1 MKGPAVADF
10 ETNFKQFLAAWNQH
24 QELKSTGAN
33 LNSLFDSRVQLDMLR
48 VETAR
53 SLR

>member
-1 MKGPAVADF
+1 MADF

-24 QELKSTGAN
+24 QELRSSGAPIS
-33 LNSLFDSRVQLDMLR
+33 SLFDSRVQLDMLR
-48 VETAR
+48 VDLAR